1 MLWLY
6 NLLFPL
12 VFLFFI
18 PGIIIKLIRRPGQKQ
33 TFAERFAI
41 FSGEKKKQLR
51 ASRGAVWIHAVSV
64 GETMVALSLLKQWQ
78 EMHPQR
84 KFVLSTTTTTGQA
97 LAMEKAPA
105 NVVVF
110 FAPLDLFFM
119 VRRVFS
125 LLQPSMLVIL
135 ETEIWPEMISEARRR
150 GTKLVL
156 VNARMSDKSSRGY
169 YRFRLFFRPL
179 LELFDL
185 ICVQTELDCGRY
197 AKVAPHAQLT
207 VCGNM
212 KFDQPIPD
220 KLPDLNLGQ
229 YFGEQPY
236 LVLLAASTHPG
247 EEELIARVWL
257 KLRSQTPKVKLVIIP
272 RHAERGQEISGIL
285 NKLGINFARR
295 TQTSNP
301 SPVDCLLA
309 DTTGEM
315 LAFIKHA
322 DAVIMGKSL
331 AGHDE
336 GHNLIEPALLA
347 KPIIT
352 GTVLKNFRF
361 VMDTLTQNQALIA
374 VADAEQ
380 LETALNNLFTNPE
393 QRQTLGAKAFAA
405 ITQHRGAVSQT
416 INSLEKLL

>member
-1 MLWLY
+1 
-6 NLLFPL
+6 
-12 VFLFFI
+12 
-18 PGIIIKLIRRPGQKQ
+18 
-33 TFAERFAI
+33 
-41 FSGEKKKQLR
+41 
-51 ASRGAVWIHAVSV
+51 
-64 GETMVALSLLKQWQ
+64 
-78 EMHPQR
+78 
-84 KFVLSTTTTTGQA
+84 
-97 LAMEKAPA
+97 
-105 NVVVF
+105 
-110 FAPLDLFFM
+110 
-119 VRRVFS
+119 
-125 LLQPSMLVIL
+125 
-135 ETEIWPEMISEARRR
+135 
-150 GTKLVL
+150 
-156 VNARMSDKSSRGY
+156 
-169 YRFRLFFRPL
+169 
-179 LELFDL
+179 
-185 ICVQTELDCGRY
+185 
-197 AKVAPHAQLT
+197 
-207 VCGNM
+207 M